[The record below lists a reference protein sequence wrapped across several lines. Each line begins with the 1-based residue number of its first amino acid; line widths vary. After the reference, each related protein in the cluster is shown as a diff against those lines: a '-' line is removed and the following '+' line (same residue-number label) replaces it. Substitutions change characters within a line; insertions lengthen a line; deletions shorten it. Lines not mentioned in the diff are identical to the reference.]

1 LTPTP
6 KVSFIVPVYNVESY
20 LRQSIESILAQSF
33 NDFELIL
40 INDGS
45 TDSSGEII
53 DFYKARDNRIVAIHK
68 PNEGVAR
75 TLNLGL
81 SLAKGEWIR
90 RFDSDDTCLPD
101 ALEKQFN
108 FLQAHPDVV
117 MVSTQQAFQTEHGK
131 IARHHRMPPNRYF
144 QEQPFR
150 WLKPEDFYAFSP
162 VVHGTALFRRSVV
175 LSLGG
180 YRTGFLTSEDNDLWL
195 RICERHPV
203 AVLNDCSYFLR
214 LHGTSATKRHAASL
228 KFYRELTLRFHEERM
243 ATGTDPLQ
251 RGDPMPQP
259 STSDSIKS
267 LSASSNAPGSTY
279 RDDLDF
285 IYRLMVDA
293 RDWPLVRRIAGQALR
308 SGWRRHLT
316 YKLLLYP
323 LLGSRLVRTG
333 VRIKSFFRGRMMT

>member
-1 LTPTP
+1 MTPTP

-20 LRQSIESILAQSF
+20 LRLSIESILAQSF
-33 NDFELIL
+33 IDFELIL

-53 DFYKARDNRIVAIHK
+53 DFYKSRDNRIVAIHK

-81 SLAKGEWIR
+81 SLANGEWIR

-101 ALEKQFN
+101 ALEKQFK
-108 FLQAHPDVV
+108 FLQAHPEAV
-117 MVSTQQAFQTEHGK
+117 MVSTQQAFQTERGL
-131 IARHHRMPPNRYF
+131 IAWHHRMPPSSYF
-144 QEQPFR
+144 QGQPFR
-150 WLKPEDFYAFSP
+150 WLKPDDFYAFSP
-162 VVHGTALFRRSVV
+162 VVHGTALFRRSVA

-195 RICERHPV
+195 RICELHPV

-228 KFYRELTLRFHEERM
+228 KFYRELTLRFHEDRI
-243 ATGTDPLQ
+243 ATGTDLLQ
-251 RGDPMPQP
+251 RGEPMPQP
-259 STSDSIKS
+259 TAQAVMPVSGE
-267 LSASSNAPGSTY
+267 ASYPPGSNY

-293 RDWPLVRRIAGQALR
+293 RDWSHVRRLAGQILS
-308 SGWRRHLT
+308 SGWRRRLT
-316 YKLLLYP
+316 YKLLIYP
-323 LLGSRLVRTG
+323 WLGQRIVQTG
-333 VRIKSFFRGRMMT
+333 VRIKSLLRGRRVL